1 VCWLARR
8 GRRQLKS
15 AITSNHWG
23 RSRPALSHIRL
34 RSGAL
39 QIAADS
45 VESWH
50 DRFGHPRQERTEQHP
65 SNSSRWARWRTGS
78 QSDGAREGVQAVV
91 VAYESGLV
99 RPEGS

>member
-1 VCWLARR
+1 VALRPRR
-8 GRRQLKS
+8 
-15 AITSNHWG
+15 
-23 RSRPALSHIRL
+23 IRL
-34 RSGAL
+34 AGAL
-39 QIAADS
+39 FLTGLVTAAAAAGFVLGDAGAGVLERMALS

-78 QSDGAREGVQAVV
+78 QSDGARERVQAVV